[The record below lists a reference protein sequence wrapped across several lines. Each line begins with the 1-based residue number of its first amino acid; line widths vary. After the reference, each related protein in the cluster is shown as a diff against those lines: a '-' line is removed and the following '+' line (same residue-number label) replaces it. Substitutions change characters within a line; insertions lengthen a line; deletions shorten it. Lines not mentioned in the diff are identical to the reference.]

1 MINLTLV
8 FFFVRFNLPGDL
20 VFFFCCWVGGCDW
33 IRAARWEKKEEE
45 IGGDSHRDLCPSEG
59 TGARGTGDPAGPAA
73 SAATAEAE
81 SAARARAAGAPRASL
96 PSHLTAGKLR
106 PTLIALSPL
115 IRSRLG
121 R

>member
-33 IRAARWEKKEEE
+33 IRAARWEKKKEE
-45 IGGDSHRDLCPSEG
+45 IGGDGHRDLCPSEG
-59 TGARGTGDPAGPAA
+59 TGTSGTGDPAGPAA

-115 IRSRLG
+115 IRSR
-121 R
+121 